1 MAAAACSSGGAPGG
15 GGTAAGG
22 AGGGTTTG
30 TAGTGGPCT
39 ISSSHRDP
47 QCEANCANGSADSY
61 AACLSLCPD
70 VTTSTPG
77 VICGVNCV
85 DTTKDWNNCGVCG
98 HVCPSVCS
106 SGTCKESCTNTQAS
120 KAPLVDACTKLCA
133 QLGPTCPYASF
144 FSFYPDDSR
153 RPVTAPPT
161 RPWPGAETCLNDC
174 VAAFTYTG
182 PCVDEIASAVN
193 CWQVDCSMNPAGI
206 AGHPPY
212 KYNSTTDF
220 VNVDLASDTG
230 ACRIENAAAE
240 TCVNDSCV
248 AP

>member
-1 MAAAACSSGGAPGG
+1 MAAPTLTRPASPCVPTSRRALPASIVASVASTRPRIAT
-15 GGTAAGG
+15 TAAPAATFVHRCAR
-22 AGGGTTTG
+22 AGR
-30 TAGTGGPCT
+30 AR
-39 ISSSHRDP
+39 SR
-47 QCEANCANGSADSY
+47 
-61 AACLSLCPD
+61 
-70 VTTSTPG
+70 
-77 VICGVNCV
+77 
-85 DTTKDWNNCGVCG
+85 
-98 HVCPSVCS
+98 
-106 SGTCKESCTNTQAS
+106 
-120 KAPLVDACTKLCA
+120 APT
-133 QLGPTCPYASF
+133 
-144 FSFYPDDSR
+144 R
-153 RPVTAPPT
+153 RPARRLSWTRARSCARSWDQRVPMPVSSRFTRTIHAGRSRLPT

-212 KYNSTTDF
+212 KYNSMTDF